1 MPTNVLLVDHS
12 RVVLTGNQR
21 ILANHPDINVV
32 GAVSTLEQGIRAA
45 EEFLPDVTVFD
56 LSMADRGPSSRKQ
69 TQTLIESSK
78 TVLCISLLS
87 EDDISRLLVSIGV
100 SKCLD
105 EMNLSRDPT
114 STRNNC

>member
-69 TQTLIESSK
+69 TQTLVDASK
-78 TVLCISLLS
+78 TVLCISLLP
-87 EDDISRLLVSIGV
+87 DDISPLLVSIGV